1 MADGVRAMK
10 PVLNKAPFAR
20 GFTMI
25 ELIIVVVI
33 GAVIAV
39 TVGLVVRPAA
49 NAYLDSRVRA
59 DLSDQADSALRRM
72 LRDIRQSVPNSIR
85 MPNTQ
90 CFELV
95 PTSTGGRYRTA
106 PDLDH
111 DQNLPCTPSATCS
124 APLDTSVATTVFD
137 TLTTMSTT
145 PAVGDWVVI
154 NNQNTSDVYAGSNRA
169 RITNVAASPLSSQGV
184 NRITIDSTQFSP
196 GYDGGRFQ
204 VVPNAQQ
211 AVFYVCSGADGTLD
225 ASGNGKGVLY
235 RVKGYGFNAGQPA
248 ACQSVTGA
256 DVVASNL
263 TSCAFIYDP
272 NQGATQ
278 QSGFMWLQLTMS
290 RNKESATLAV
300 GAHVLNT
307 P

>member
-1 MADGVRAMK
+1 MRRSTVTAVR
-10 PVLNKAPFAR
+10 AR

-49 NAYLDSRVRA
+49 DAYLDSRVRA

-72 LRDIRQSVPNSIR
+72 LRDIRQAVPNSIR

-106 PDLDH
+106 PDLAN

-137 TLTTMSTT
+137 TLTTLSTQ

-154 NNQNTSDVYAGSNRA
+154 NNQNTADVYAGSNRA
-169 RITNVAASPLSSQGV
+169 QITDVAASPLPSQGV
-184 NRITIDSTQFSP
+184 TRITVSPTQFSP

-225 ASGNGKGVLY
+225 ANGHGKGVLY
-235 RVKGYGFNAGQPA
+235 RVKAYGFNAAQPS
-248 ACQSVTGA
+248 ACPTTSGA
-256 DVVASNL
+256 DVVATRL

-278 QSGFMWLQLTMS
+278 QSGFMWLQLTMAIS
-290 RNKESATLAV
+290 RETATLAA

>member
-1 MADGVRAMK
+1 MRSMGSSAAVQ
-10 PVLNKAPFAR
+10 R

-49 NAYLDSRVRA
+49 DAYLDTRVRA

-72 LRDIRQSVPNSIR
+72 LRDIRQAIPNSIR
-85 MPNTQ
+85 MPNNQ

-95 PTSTGGRYRTA
+95 PSIAGGRYRAA
-106 PDLDH
+106 PDMAN
-111 DQNLPCTPSATCS
+111 DQNLPCTPSGTCS

-137 TLTTMSTT
+137 TLTTLSTS

-169 RITNVAASPLSSQGV
+169 RIAGVAASPKPSQGV
-184 NRITIDSTQFSP
+184 TRITIDATQFSP

-204 VVPNAQQ
+204 VVPNGQQ
-211 AVFYVCSGADGTLD
+211 AVFYVCKDADG
-225 ASGNGKGVLY
+225 SVNGNGDGKGVLY
-235 RVKGYGFNAGQPA
+235 RIRGYGFNAAQPTSCPA
-248 ACQSVTGA
+248 TTGA
-256 DVVASNL
+256 DVVATNL
-263 TSCAFIYDP
+263 TACAFIYDP

-290 RNKESATLAV
+290 RNREAATLAV

>member
-1 MADGVRAMK
+1 MK
-10 PVLNKAPFAR
+10 QARHSGRSSR

-49 NAYLDSRVRA
+49 DAYLDTRVRA

-85 MPNTQ
+85 MPNPQ

-95 PTSTGGRYRTA
+95 PSSTGGRYRMA
-106 PDLDH
+106 PDMVN
-111 DQNLPCTPSATCS
+111 DQNVPCAPSGTCS

-137 TLTTMSTT
+137 TLTTLSST

-154 NNQNTSDVYAGSNRA
+154 NNQNTSDVYAGTNRA
-169 RITNVAASPLSSQGV
+169 QITAVGASPSATQGVTRITVA
-184 NRITIDSTQFSP
+184 STQFSP

-204 VVPNAQQ
+204 VVPNDQQ
-211 AVFYVCSGADGTLD
+211 AVFYVCKDADGSLD
-225 ASGNGKGVLY
+225 GRGNGRGVLF
-235 RVKGYGFNAGQPA
+235 RAKRYGFNENQDASCP
-248 ACQSVTGA
+248 STTNA
-256 DVVASNL
+256 DVVATNL
-263 TSCAFIYDP
+263 TACTFVYDP

-278 QSGFMWLQLTMS
+278 QSGFMWLQLAMS
-290 RNKESATLAV
+290 RNGETATLAV

>member
-1 MADGVRAMK
+1 MK
-10 PVLNKAPFAR
+10 SMNRSATLAR

-49 NAYLDSRVRA
+49 DAYLDNRVRA

-85 MPNTQ
+85 MPNSQ

-95 PTSTGGRYRTA
+95 PTSTGGRYRIA
-106 PDLDH
+106 PDLDN
-111 DQNLPCTPSATCS
+111 DQNVPCTPSATCS

-137 TLTTMSTT
+137 TLTALSTT
-145 PAVGDWVVI
+145 PAAGDWVVI

-169 RITNVAASPLSSQGV
+169 QINNVAASPLASQGV
-184 NRITIDSTQFSP
+184 TRITINSTQFSP
-196 GYDGGRFQ
+196 GYNGGRFQ

-211 AVFYVCSGADGTLD
+211 AVFYVCSGADGSLD

-235 RVKGYGFNAGQPA
+235 RVKGYGFNAGQPS
-248 ACQSVTGA
+248 ACPSTIGA
-256 DVVASNL
+256 DVVANSL
-263 TSCAFIYDP
+263 TSCTFVYDP

>member
-1 MADGVRAMK
+1 MK
-10 PVLNKAPFAR
+10 SMNRSTTFVR

-49 NAYLDSRVRA
+49 DAYLDNRVRA

-85 MPNTQ
+85 MPNSQ

-95 PTSTGGRYRTA
+95 PTSTGGRYRIA
-106 PDLDH
+106 PDLDN
-111 DQNLPCTPSATCS
+111 DQNVPCTPSATCS

-137 TLTTMSTT
+137 TLTVLSTT
-145 PAVGDWVVI
+145 PAAGDWVVI

-169 RITNVAASPLSSQGV
+169 QISNVAASPLATQGV
-184 NRITIDSTQFSP
+184 TRITINSTQFSP
-196 GYDGGRFQ
+196 GYNGGRFQ

-211 AVFYVCSGADGTLD
+211 AVFYVCSGADGSLD

-235 RVKGYGFNAGQPA
+235 RVKDYGFNAGQPS
-248 ACQSVTGA
+248 ACPSTSGA
-256 DVVASNL
+256 DVVASSL
-263 TSCAFIYDP
+263 TSCTFVYDP

>member
-1 MADGVRAMK
+1 MK
-10 PVLNKAPFAR
+10 SMNRSTTFVR

-49 NAYLDSRVRA
+49 DAYLDNRVRA

-85 MPNTQ
+85 MPNSQ

-95 PTSTGGRYRTA
+95 PTSTGGRYRIA
-106 PDLDH
+106 PDLDN
-111 DQNLPCTPSATCS
+111 DQNVPCTPSATCS

-137 TLTTMSTT
+137 TLTVLSTT
-145 PAVGDWVVI
+145 PAAGDWVVI

-169 RITNVAASPLSSQGV
+169 QISNVAASPLATQGV
-184 NRITIDSTQFSP
+184 TRITINSTQFSP
-196 GYDGGRFQ
+196 GYNGGRFQ

-211 AVFYVCSGADGTLD
+211 AVFYVCSGADGSLD

-235 RVKGYGFNAGQPA
+235 RVKGYGFNAGQPS
-248 ACQSVTGA
+248 ACPSTSGA
-256 DVVASNL
+256 DVVASSL
-263 TSCAFIYDP
+263 TSCTFVYDP

>member
-1 MADGVRAMK
+1 MK
-10 PVLNKAPFAR
+10 SMNRSATLAR

-49 NAYLDSRVRA
+49 DAYLDNRVRA

-85 MPNTQ
+85 MPNSQ

-95 PTSTGGRYRTA
+95 PTSTGGRYRIA
-106 PDLDH
+106 PDLDN
-111 DQNLPCTPSATCS
+111 DQNLPCAPSATCS

-137 TLTTMSTT
+137 TLTALSTT
-145 PAVGDWVVI
+145 PAAGDWVVI

-169 RITNVAASPLSSQGV
+169 QINNVAASPLASQGV
-184 NRITIDSTQFSP
+184 TRITINSTQFSP
-196 GYDGGRFQ
+196 GYNGGRFQ

-211 AVFYVCSGADGTLD
+211 AVFYVCSGADGSLD

-235 RVKGYGFNAGQPA
+235 RVKGYGFNAGQPS
-248 ACQSVTGA
+248 ACPSTIGA
-256 DVVASNL
+256 DVVANSL
-263 TSCAFIYDP
+263 TSCTFVYDP

>member
-1 MADGVRAMK
+1 MK
-10 PVLNKAPFAR
+10 SMNRSATFAR

-49 NAYLDSRVRA
+49 DAYLDNRVRA

-85 MPNTQ
+85 MPNSQ
-90 CFELV
+90 CFEMV
-95 PTSTGGRYRTA
+95 PTSTGGRYRIA
-106 PDLDH
+106 PDLDN

-137 TLTTMSTT
+137 TLTALSTT
-145 PAVGDWVVI
+145 PAAGDWVVI

-169 RITNVAASPLSSQGV
+169 QISNVAASPLATQGV
-184 NRITIDSTQFSP
+184 TRITINSTQFSP
-196 GYDGGRFQ
+196 GYNGGRFQ

-211 AVFYVCSGADGTLD
+211 AVFYVCSGADGSLD

-235 RVKGYGFNAGQPA
+235 RVKGYGFNAGQPS
-248 ACQSVTGA
+248 ACPSTSGA

-263 TSCAFIYDP
+263 TSCAFVYDP

-278 QSGFMWLQLTMS
+278 QSGFMWLQLTLS
-290 RNKESATLAV
+290 RNKEAATLAV

>member
-1 MADGVRAMK
+1 MK
-10 PVLNKAPFAR
+10 PVRHPGPFSR

-49 NAYLDSRVRA
+49 DAYLDSRVRA

-85 MPNTQ
+85 MPNSQ

-95 PTSTGGRYRTA
+95 PSSTGGRYRVA
-106 PDLDH
+106 PDMVN
-111 DQNLPCTPSATCS
+111 DQNVPCTPSETCS

-137 TLTTMSTT
+137 TLTTLSTP

-154 NNQNTSDVYAGSNRA
+154 NNQNTSDVYAGTNRA
-169 RITNVAASPLSSQGV
+169 QITAVSASPKPSQGV
-184 NRITIDSTQFSP
+184 TRITINSTQFSP

-204 VVPNAQQ
+204 VVPNDQQ
-211 AVFYVCSGADGTLD
+211 AVFYVCKDADGSLD
-225 ASGNGKGVLY
+225 ANGNGRGVLFRAKRY
-235 RVKGYGFNAGQPA
+235 NFIENQDANCP
-248 ACQSVTGA
+248 STTNA
-256 DVVASNL
+256 DVVATQL
-263 TSCAFIYDP
+263 TSCAFVYDP

-290 RNKESATLAV
+290 RNGETATLAV